1 MKKIV
6 FICFSFC
13 FFSCGKNT
21 PKNEIFKALD
31 AKDTGVDFS
40 NDLKP
45 SGDLNIFNYMYFYNG
60 GGVATADLNND
71 GKQDLIFT
79 SNQNQ
84 NKIYLNKGGLKFEDV
99 SEAANFKNEKG
110 WSTGVSVVDINQD
123 GLLDIYINR
132 VGKFEMLSGHNLL
145 FICDNIDKKGVPH
158 YTESSAEYGLNLVGF
173 GTQTAFF
180 DADLDGDLDMFQ
192 LNHSVHQNGTYGRRE
207 VFLNTFHEL
216 AGDRFFENID
226 GKYIETTQKVG
237 IHSSAIGYGL
247 GIALS
252 DVNLDGYPDFYIGND
267 FHENDYLYI
276 NQKNGSFK
284 DEMLDKI
291 DHTSRFSMGVDM
303 ADLNNDIFPEIFTL
317 DMLPYEPEILKRS
330 EGEDAFYNFKFKLS
344 QGYNIQFAR
353 NNLQFNNKNGY
364 FSEIGM
370 YAGVYATDW
379 SWSTLLFD
387 FENDGKKD
395 IFISNGINK
404 RMNDLDYIN
413 FVSSDEI
420 QEKISKKKFDE
431 SDESLVDL
439 LPEIKIPNKFYS
451 NAGEV
456 KFNDLSEQ
464 VSGNVGSFS
473 NGSIYVDLDNDG
485 DLDVVTNNINQ
496 KAFVYENL
504 SNVYATENKHLTV
517 KLAGAAKNKN
527 AIGSKVIVYADSNTF
542 FQEKFPVRG
551 FQSSIE
557 APLTF
562 GIGKVQKIDSVLI
575 IWPDN
580 SFQVVK
586 NVKPNSVLELKYQS
600 NLPIFDYQV
609 FHKIKNEFVDIASEI
624 GLDFIH
630 EENAF
635 NEFDREA
642 LIPNMMS
649 TEGPALTVG
658 DINNDGLEDV
668 FVGSSKWKKSKIF
681 VQNANGKFSESL
693 QISLVADS
701 TFEDVDAVFADING
715 DGYKDLVVAS
725 GGNEFYG
732 KSPNLVPRLYLNDK
746 KGSFIKKADAFKDLF
761 LTASVVLAKDINN
774 DKKVDLFIGARAVS
788 WAYGEIPSSYFLIN
802 DGYGNFSDQTDK
814 LAPELKKSGFVKNAV
829 WVDYDSDKEEELV
842 IAYEWDGIKAF
853 KKESKKYKET
863 YLTDKKGW
871 WNFVM
876 PMDVNQDGKLDFVCG
891 NLGQNSRLHASEKEP
906 IRMYV
911 NDIDENGRLD
921 HIITLYMQGK
931 ETIFADKREIEKQ
944 LPFVKKKYIFS
955 KDFAT
960 ASLKDIFGS
969 DKISDAKVF
978 EANYFDNSVLIN
990 KGDGTFKLESMAGPV
1005 QWTPYYAAVDI
1016 SAYRKSEFMMLG
1028 NFYECNIQMGLYDA
1042 DQGNIYKYLS
1052 DGKTQKSPIR
1062 QAPLKGQTRRI
1073 KPIVVNGKTIYL
1085 VANNNAKMMA
1095 LSHHSNLK
1103 L

>member
-1 MKKIV
+1 MKNLIIILIGIIILACSKE
-6 FICFSFC
+6 
-13 FFSCGKNT
+13 KE
-21 PKNEIFKALD
+21 KKEIFRVKEASE
-31 AKDTGVDFS
+31 TGISFS
-40 NDLKP
+40 NDLAP

-60 GGVATADLNND
+60 GGVATGDLNND

-84 NKIYLNKGGLKFEDV
+84 NKIYINKGELKFEDV

-132 VGKFEMLSGHNLL
+132 VGKFEELSGHNLL
-145 FICDNIDKKGVPH
+145 FICENIDDKGIPH
-158 YTESSAEYGLNLVGF
+158 YKESSASYGLDLVGF
-173 GTQTAFF
+173 STQTAFF

-192 LNHSVHQNGTYGRRE
+192 LNHSVHQNGTYGKRD

-216 AGDRFFENID
+216 AGDRYFENKD
-226 GKYIETTQKVG
+226 GKYIETTKTIG

-276 NQKNGSFK
+276 NQKNGTFK

-303 ADLNNDIFPEIFTL
+303 ADLNNDLFPEIFTL
-317 DMLPYEPEILKRS
+317 DMLPYDPEILKRS

-353 NNLQFNNKNGY
+353 NNLQLNNKNGY

-370 YAGVYATDW
+370 YAGVHATDW

-456 KFNDLSEQ
+456 KFNDLSES
-464 VSGNVGSFS
+464 VSGNEGSFS

-496 KAFVYENL
+496 KAFLYENL
-504 SNVYATENKHLTV
+504 SNEYAPENNHLSIS
-517 KLAGAAKNKN
+517 LLGSDKNKN
-527 AIGSKVIVYADSNTF
+527 AIGAKCIVYADTTTF

-557 APLTF
+557 SPLTF
-562 GIGKVQKIDSVLI
+562 GLGKVSKIDSVVI

-580 SFQVVK
+580 TFEKLKGV
-586 NVKPNSVLELKYQS
+586 NLNTVLKVKYQTG
-600 NLPIFDYQV
+600 LPKFDYQV
-609 FHKIKNEFVDIASEI
+609 FHKIANEFVDIAAEI
-624 GLDFIH
+624 GLDIKH
-630 EENAF
+630 DENEY

-658 DINNDGLEDV
+658 DINNDGLEDI
-668 FVGSSKWKKSKIF
+668 FVGSSKWKNSKIF
-681 VQNANGKFSESL
+681 VQNSSGKFVNLPQKALE
-693 QISLVADS
+693 ADS
-701 TFEDVDAVFADING
+701 VFEDVDAVFADING
-715 DGYKDLVVAS
+715 DGFNDLVVAS

-732 KSPNLVPRLYLNDK
+732 KSPNLAPRLYLNDT
-746 KGSFIKKADAFKDLF
+746 KGQFIRKLDAFKDLF
-761 LTASVVLAKDINN
+761 LTSSVILAKDINN
-774 DKKVDLFIGARAVS
+774 DKKIDLFLGARAVS
-788 WAYGEIPSSYFLIN
+788 WAYGEIPSSYLLIN
-802 DGYGNFSDQTDK
+802 DGNGNFTDQTEK
-814 LAPELKKSGFVKNAV
+814 IAPELKKSGFVKNAV
-829 WVDYDSDKEEELV
+829 WVDYDGDKQEELV
-842 IAYEWDGIKAF
+842 IAYEWDGIKSF
-853 KKESKKYKET
+853 KNEGVKYKQT

-871 WNFVM
+871 WNFAM
-876 PMDVNQDGKLDFVCG
+876 PMDVNGDGKIDFVCG
-891 NLGQNSRLHASEKEP
+891 NLGENSRLHASEKEP

-911 NDIDENGRLD
+911 NDIDDNGRLD

-944 LPFVKKKYIFS
+944 LPFVRKKYIFS
-955 KDFAT
+955 KDFAK
-960 ASLKDIFGS
+960 ASLKDVFGS
-969 DKISDAKVF
+969 TKISDAKVF
-978 EANYFDNSVLIN
+978 EANYFENSVLIN
-990 KGDGTFKLESMAGPV
+990 NGDGTFKLEAMSGNT
-1005 QWTPYYAAVDI
+1005 QWTPYFAAVDI
-1016 SAYRKSEFMMLG
+1016 SAYKKSEFMMLG

-1042 DQGNIYKYLS
+1042 DQGNVYQYIS
-1052 DGKTQKSPIR
+1052 EGKTLKNPIR
-1062 QAPLKGQTRRI
+1062 QAPIKAQTRRI
-1073 KPIVVNGKTIYL
+1073 KPIKINGKIIYL